1 MKYKK
6 YKKESEH
13 SYALGSFAVLNLIRE
28 MPYLVEG
35 VYCHSEL
42 EEASLSLLK
51 GACKEAGIPFFE
63 RADREVERVRNKDR
77 ELVFAAFQKFRSGLD
92 KARSHIVLDRPSD
105 MGNLGSIF
113 RTALGFG
120 FKDIAII
127 GTAADHLHPKT
138 VRASMGA
145 LFSLRIQ
152 CFASLEDYLG
162 ACGEEERE
170 IYCFMLGS
178 STELRELRREP
189 GRRFSLVFGNESS
202 GLDEACK
209 DLGTAVY
216 IKHSGEI
223 DSLNLGIAAS
233 IAMYHF
239 AS

>member
-6 YKKESEH
+6 YKKESEY

-28 MPYLVEG
+28 MPYLAEG

-42 EEASLSLLK
+42 EAASLTLLK

-63 RADREVERVRNKDR
+63 GADREVERVRNKDR
-77 ELVFAAFQKFRSGLD
+77 ELVFAAFQKFRSKLD
-92 KARSHIVLDRPSD
+92 RARPHIVLDRPSD

-120 FKDIAII
+120 FRDIAII
-127 GTAADHLHPKT
+127 GNAADHLHPKT

-152 CFASLEDYLG
+152 HFASFEDYLL
-162 ACGEEERE
+162 ACGNEERE
-170 IYCFMLGS
+170 LYCFMLGS
-178 STELRELRREP
+178 STELRELVREP
-189 GRRFSLVFGNESS
+189 ERSFSLVFGNESS
-202 GLDEACK
+202 GLDESYK
-209 DLGTAVY
+209 GRGSAVY
-216 IKHSGEI
+216 IRHSDEI

-239 AS
+239 TS